1 MSYGKTYQLAI
12 DGYIYDGWFVLRDYE
27 KYFDKQFLLQLLNSE
42 YMQNQYERFSAG
54 GIVQNISSDIVY
66 KTVLPHTSLKEQK
79 KIADCLTSIADRII
93 AETQKLNTL
102 KAHKKGLMQQLFPAE
117 GETLPKLRFPE
128 FQDSGEWEEKKLE
141 DISSFINRKVP
152 LEQVSL
158 FNYISTENL
167 LPDYGGVVTASKL
180 PPIGSATR
188 FLKNDILI
196 SNIRPYLKK
205 VWLADK
211 DGAASNDVIVIRSK
225 AGVIHQYLAFLLK
238 NDKFIDSVME
248 GAKGVKMPRGD
259 ISLMKQYPLALPP
272 IPEQQKIAD
281 CLTSIDEAIAAQSQ
295 AINLLKLHKKG
306 LMQQLFPSVEE
317 VNG

>member
-117 GETLPKLRFPE
+117 GETVPKLRFHK
-128 FQDSGEWEEKKLE
+128 FRDSGEWVEKRIE
-141 DISSFINRKVP
+141 DLSIR
-152 LEQVSL
+152 
-158 FNYISTENL
+158 
-167 LPDYGGVVTASKL
+167 
-180 PPIGSATR
+180 GSGHTPN
-188 FLKNDILI
+188 K
-196 SNIRPYLKK
+196 S
-205 VWLADK
+205 
-211 DGAASNDVIVIRSK
+211 
-225 AGVIHQYLAFLLK
+225 
-238 NDKFIDSVME
+238 E
-248 GAKGVKMPRGD
+248 
-259 ISLMKQYPLALPP
+259 
-272 IPEQQKIAD
+272 
-281 CLTSIDEAIAAQSQ
+281 
-295 AINLLKLHKKG
+295 
-306 LMQQLFPSVEE
+306 PSY
-317 VNG
+317 